1 VERLKSSLSQYSLD
15 HEDQNVSLSFVSF
28 CLNISYFMPDFGYK
42 LSVHCSFVFQR
53 LSENVG
59 SLNTLMEPTQSFL
72 TKFTLR
78 NILGFFILIQFYM

>member
-1 VERLKSSLSQYSLD
+1 
-15 HEDQNVSLSFVSF
+15 
-28 CLNISYFMPDFGYK
+28 MPDFGYK